1 MLVTWKVFIVTVL
14 WTVTISQW
22 LSGKEERNQL
32 WLAWLTVPWRQ
43 DTWRSSQRSVS
54 RTRHWQC
61 VCREHPLPASPS
73 KQHMYIHTCSYVTQ
87 SQVLSTVLQGESHQC
102 FLCYMMRHLTQN
114 MPKLP
119 HPLAISYL
127 PADYLLVINASNTF
141 TCNFF
146 PHYMLGNRLKPT
158 SQWTIL
164 KLVLQIASRS
174 MPPDHRSPVHVY
186 CLHHLFR
193 SPYHLIHHI
202 TPGNTALYCLPAQFN
217 LDFSRKHSAMLH

>member
-1 MLVTWKVFIVTVL
+1 
-14 WTVTISQW
+14 
-22 LSGKEERNQL
+22 
-32 WLAWLTVPWRQ
+32 
-43 DTWRSSQRSVS
+43 
-54 RTRHWQC
+54 
-61 VCREHPLPASPS
+61 
-73 KQHMYIHTCSYVTQ
+73 
-87 SQVLSTVLQGESHQC
+87 
-102 FLCYMMRHLTQN
+102 MRHLTQN

-174 MPPDHRSPVHVY
+174 MPPDHRSPVHIY

-202 TPGNTALYCLPAQFN
+202 TPGNTALFTAYQPSSILTSLGSILPCFTRIICPPLPIARYSFIQ
-217 LDFSRKHSAMLH
+217 LSELVQYL